1 MYQTAQ
7 IIVIAALTAFSSALP
22 QSSQGGAELQG
33 LGTFNNYASQNT
45 KNCDG
50 LYAGKGTQELA
61 NNAANKIYQA
71 ALSDVS
77 RGLGEYYCNYSERD
91 SRNHPDQCTDEVS
104 GTTYLLPNYS
114 SYTAP
119 GCPGAPCGKC
129 YTVTNKANQKR
140 ITVQVVDACPK
151 DTAWNYCKALATNPA
166 DNIPASG
173 RCADPNTN
181 QVDMD
186 LSAYPALTGQSY
198 QNGVTPNL
206 DITIT
211 PNPGCTVS

>member
-1 MYQTAQ
+1 MYQTAH

-22 QSSQGGAELQG
+22 QSSQSGGELQG
-33 LGTFNNYASQNT
+33 LGTFNNYGAQNT

-50 LYAGKGTQELA
+50 LFEGKDTKELA
-61 NNAANKIYQA
+61 QNDANKIYQA

-77 RGLGEYYCNYSERD
+77 KGLGEYKCDYTERD
-91 SRNHPDQCTDEVS
+91 SRHDPDQCTDEVG
-104 GTTYLLPNYS
+104 GTTFRLPNHG
-114 SYTAP
+114 SYIAP
-119 GCPGAPCGKC
+119 RCPGAPCGKC

-151 DTAWNYCKALATNPA
+151 DTAWNYCKALATNPEH
-166 DNIPASG
+166 NIPASG

-181 QVDMD
+181 NVDMD

-198 QNGVTPNL
+198 QSVSVFMFSPLLLFL
-206 DITIT
+206 D
-211 PNPGCTVS
+211 GSG